1 MQMDRYTVGVLNM
14 RRCNRGD
21 GAGPAGTAAAGPML
35 EAKLMN
41 LIKGWLQKF

>member
-1 MQMDRYTVGVLNM
+1 MEQSKGA
-14 RRCNRGD
+14 
-21 GAGPAGTAAAGPML
+21 GAGPAGIAAVGPML